1 MSPSF
6 EFSTAARVV
15 FGAGKAA
22 AELPGAIRSLGA
34 RLLLVTGS
42 EPSRWRALA
51 PDAAEVFAVRGGEP
65 AIDVARE
72 GASLARACG
81 ADVVV
86 AMGGGSAI
94 DAGKAIAALAANP
107 GDVLDYVEVI
117 GVGRALERRPLPFI
131 AVPTTFGTGAEV
143 TRNAVLTARE
153 HGVKVSLRSAWML
166 PAVAIVDP
174 ELGRGVPRE
183 VAVYTGLDALT
194 QLIEPLVSSRA
205 NAMSDMVARA
215 GLEAAAAA
223 LPSLELE
230 GMARASL
237 LGGMALANAGLGAVH
252 AFAAA
257 IGGMFPRAPHG
268 AICAA
273 LLTPCLEAN
282 LVAMRAA
289 GRSVERFNAAARLL
303 TGRPAATADEG
314 VAWVRNTVEA
324 LGARPLRD
332 YGVDASRAT
341 EIVNKAQRASSM
353 KGNPVALT
361 DRAMREALGAA

>member
-6 EFSTAARVV
+6 EFATAARVV

-22 AELPGAIRSLGA
+22 AELPGAVRSLGS
-34 RLLLVTGS
+34 RVLLVTGS
-42 EPSRWRALA
+42 DPSRWRALV
-51 PDAAEVFAVRGGEP
+51 PNAAEVFAVRGGEP
-65 AIDVARE
+65 TLDTARE
-72 GASLARACG
+72 GAALARACG

-86 AMGGGSAI
+86 AIGGGSAI

-107 GDVLDYVEVI
+107 GDVLEYVEVI
-117 GVGRALERRPLPFI
+117 GAGRALEKRPLPFI

-153 HGVKVSLRSAWML
+153 QGVKVSLRSAWML

-194 QLIEPLVSSRA
+194 QLIEPLLSSRA
-205 NAMSDMVARA
+205 NTMSDIVARA
-215 GLEAAAAA
+215 GLTAAAAA
-223 LPSLELE
+223 LPALDVN

-237 LGGMALANAGLGAVH
+237 FGGMALANSGLGAVH

-273 LLTPCLEAN
+273 LLGPCLTAN
-282 LVAMRAA
+282 LAAMRAA
-289 GRSVERFNAAARLL
+289 GLSVERFDEAARLL
-303 TGRPAATADEG
+303 TGRPHATAEDG
-314 VAWVRNTVEA
+314 IAWVRAIVDA

-332 YGVDASRAT
+332 YGVDASQAT
-341 EIVNKAQRASSM
+341 EIVAKAQRASSM

-361 DRAMREALGAA
+361 DEALREAFESA